1 MKKKEFTTNENQ
13 GNSNPGPICAVQPAE
28 WTVPIRVTTLNA
40 VRQALSQ
47 GQDIAG
53 NLILAKSFSEVQEPH
68 TLWSSFGTFV
78 SLTVLCDAQNGGL
91 GGALTKVSLKRHGGK
106 QFRAENMHLWPL
118 GTRSACPWVR
128 PAVKA
133 DIQKFQPATK
143 VVIRVNAP
151 EHYRKFFK
159 TDPKPDSPADILT
172 ELASLQLTKASV
184 LSGGDWRRIDQLI
197 GHLRVSPELAQ
208 KLVLCSG
215 RKGIFLT
222 QTKVTDRRE
231 TTRWI
236 EKQGKED
243 LPDAATGRS
252 AGVAL
257 LRKAWEGIFN
267 GPPGY
272 NSDYQN
278 FFDIYS
284 PWLPEFPSFEVGA
297 IELEEFQAVI
307 I

>member
-1 MKKKEFTTNENQ
+1 M
-13 GNSNPGPICAVQPAE
+13 QPAE
-28 WTVPIRVTTLNA
+28 WTVPIKVTTLNA

-53 NLILAKSFSEVQEPH
+53 NLIPAKSFSEVQELH
-68 TLWSSFGTFV
+68 TLWSSFGTFA
-78 SLTVLCDAQNGGL
+78 SLTVLFDAQNGGL
-91 GGALTKVSLKRHGGK
+91 GGALPKVSLKRHGGK
-106 QFRAENMHLWPL
+106 QFRAENVHLWPL
-118 GTRSACPWVR
+118 NTRSACPWVR

-133 DIQKFQPATK
+133 DIQNFQPATK

-159 TDPKPDSPADILT
+159 TNPKPDSPADILT

-197 GHLRVSPELAQ
+197 GHLRVSPELVQ
-208 KLVLCSG
+208 KLLLAVGL
-215 RKGIFLT
+215 GIFLT

-243 LPDAATGRS
+243 PEAYLARCRYGAQCWCRPLTKSLGRDLQRS
-252 AGVAL
+252 TRV
-257 LRKAWEGIFN
+257 
-267 GPPGY
+267 
-272 NSDYQN
+272 
-278 FFDIYS
+278 
-284 PWLPEFPSFEVGA
+284 
-297 IELEEFQAVI
+297 
-307 I
+307 